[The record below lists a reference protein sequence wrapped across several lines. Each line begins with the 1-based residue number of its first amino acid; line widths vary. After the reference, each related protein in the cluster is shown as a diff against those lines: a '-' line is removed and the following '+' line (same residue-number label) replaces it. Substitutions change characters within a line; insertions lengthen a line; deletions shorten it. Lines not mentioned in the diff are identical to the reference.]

1 MFDAADAEDTL
12 VPWSD
17 EEEFNGSLGFDP
29 FSMLS
34 IVDSG
39 NSTGLARK
47 IYLPAFSEWRAPLKL
62 EIQYERLGI

>member
-1 MFDAADAEDTL
+1 MFDVPDADDTL

-34 IVDSG
+34 IVDCDS
-39 NSTGLARK
+39 STGLARK
-47 IYLPAFSEWRAPLKL
+47 I
-62 EIQYERLGI
+62 